1 MAKDV
6 DLSSREWTDLIFQG
20 KNKEFGA
27 YELRSKSAKRH
38 NIAMLAVIVFIAAV
52 VIISALASAL
62 EKGETDEYMATEQE
76 VVYDAT
82 NEDQED
88 EEIEDE
94 VIQEFEEPEV
104 EEVIPEEILNT
115 VQNTEIIIAKDEDV
129 SEEDQV
135 KTQEELQ
142 ETETA
147 FGSTTFDQGTDDVTV
162 VREHKDEVVVEEK
175 KPAPAPEQIF
185 TAVEE
190 PPTFP
195 GGVEAMYAYMKK
207 NLRYPEMA
215 AQNNIQG
222 RVIVQFVV
230 EKDGSIGEVK
240 VARGRDQDLDKE
252 AVRMVKSMPK
262 FIPGRMNG
270 QSVRVWFTL
279 PVNFTLVG
287 G

>member
-6 DLSSREWTDLIFQG
+6 DLSSREWTELIFQG

-62 EKGETDEYMATEQE
+62 EKGEADEYMATEQE

-82 NEDQED
+82 NEEQED

-115 VQNTEIIIAKDEDV
+115 VQNTEIIIARDEEV
-129 SEEDQV
+129 NEEDQV

-195 GGVEAMYAYMKK
+195 GGQEAMYAWMKN

-222 RVIVQFVV
+222 KVIIQFVV

-279 PVNFTLVG
+279 PVSFKLAG